1 MLILSPCVCIH
12 VVFVS
17 HLHICIIELRGVCL
31 CLCLCSISGFA
42 TAVVFSMI
50 LYVCDSFQH
59 DFISFGSSGNRLF
72 QVEVM
77 EIDL

>member
-1 MLILSPCVCIH
+1 MCVCIH

-31 CLCLCSISGFA
+31 CLCLFSGFA
-42 TAVVFSMI
+42 AAVVFSMI

-59 DFISFGSSGNRLF
+59 DFISFGSSGNPLF
-72 QVEVM
+72 QLEMM